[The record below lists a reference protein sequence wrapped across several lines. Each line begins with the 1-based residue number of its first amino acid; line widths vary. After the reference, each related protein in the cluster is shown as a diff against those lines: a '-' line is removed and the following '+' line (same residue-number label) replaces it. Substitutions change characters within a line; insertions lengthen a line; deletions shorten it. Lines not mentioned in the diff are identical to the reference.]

1 MCRILLFFRMLLLLA
16 LESHAHQNPGCAAT
30 VPELRVLLGDPAFS
44 LQWEEITMDDG
55 KPLRVSIQE
64 KEGVLRLDFSKAR
77 EGLWAESAGVIC
89 KTGAGLEISFT
100 REQVRVGPAAGW
112 LTRLS
117 LVNGGKFA
125 LTRLGRERLRIA
137 THGWNGIFVPVK

>member
-64 KEGVLRLDFSKAR
+64 KDGHCGWISPRLAR
-77 EGLWAESAGVIC
+77 GCGQRA
-89 KTGAGLEISFT
+89 
-100 REQVRVGPAAGW
+100 PA
-112 LTRLS
+112 
-117 LVNGGKFA
+117 
-125 LTRLGRERLRIA
+125 
-137 THGWNGIFVPVK
+137 